1 MTYNRRL
8 PVYLMID
15 CSESMAGEAFQAV
28 NQGLAGL
35 IGDLRSNPMALET
48 AAISLITFASSAKQ
62 IVPLTDILSFQ
73 IPRLKMGS
81 GTAFGS
87 ALRLWL
93 DCMNREVMKTTPDQK
108 GDFKPICFLLTDG
121 APTDSWE
128 ETADFIRN
136 EVAGKKANLVAVACG
151 PDADTNKLRRMTET
165 VLVLKEAQGSAF
177 ASFFKWVSASV
188 STASQKIDAGPG
200 QNINA
205 PNLPAGVEVAPPGI
219 QREAPA
225 SDRFVFLHLR
235 CVKTKGFYILR
246 YEKQSGSSYGA
257 PAYKGVAAHAVSD
270 FEFAPGE
277 ETPKSLQV
285 STDSL
290 TGAHPCPYCQNPI
303 WAMCGN
309 DHLHCCP
316 RLAGAVTLTCPW
328 CNVTDTY
335 GAASFDVGRG
345 EG

>member
-1 MTYNRRL
+1 MNYNRRL
-8 PVYLMID
+8 PVYLLID
-15 CSESMAGEAFQAV
+15 CSESMAGDAFLAV

-62 IVPLTDILSFQ
+62 IVTLTDILSFQ
-73 IPRLKMGS
+73 IPRLQMGS
-81 GTAFGS
+81 GTALGA

-93 DCMNREVMKTTPDQK
+93 DCMNRELIKTTTEQK
-108 GDFKPICFLLTDG
+108 GDYKPVCFLLTDG
-121 APTDSWE
+121 EPTDSWE
-128 ETADFIRN
+128 ETTDHIRN
-136 EVAGKKANLVAVACG
+136 EVVGRKANIVAVACG
-151 PDADTNKLRRMTET
+151 PDADTNKLRRMTDT
-165 VLVLKEAQGSAF
+165 VLVLKGTQGSVF

-188 STASQKIDAGPG
+188 SMASQKIDAVPG
-200 QNINA
+200 QNITA
-205 PNLPAGVEVAPPGI
+205 PNLPPGLEIVQPGI

-235 CVKTKGFYILR
+235 CVKNRGFYILR
-246 YEKQSGSSYGA
+246 YEKQSRSYGT
-257 PAYKGVAAHAVSD
+257 PVYKGVAAHAVSD
-270 FEFAPGE
+270 FEFESGE

-290 TGAHPCPYCQNPI
+290 QGAYPCPYCQNPV

-309 DHLHCCP
+309 EHLHCCP

-328 CNVTDTY
+328 CNATDTY

-345 EG
+345 VG

>member
-1 MTYNRRL
+1 
-8 PVYLMID
+8 
-15 CSESMAGEAFQAV
+15 MAGDAFQAV

-81 GTAFGS
+81 GTAFGA

-93 DCMNREVMKTTPDQK
+93 DCMNREVMKTTADQK
-108 GDFKPICFLLTDG
+108 GDYKPVCFLLTDG
-121 APTDSWE
+121 EPTDNWE
-128 ETADFIRN
+128 ATADNIRN

-151 PDADTNKLRRMTET
+151 PDANTNQLRRMTDN
-165 VLVLKEAQGSAF
+165 VLVLRDVQGSAF

-188 STASQKIDAGPG
+188 STASTKIDATPG
-200 QNINA
+200 QNFTA
-205 PNLPAGVEVAPPGI
+205 PILPSGVEAVPTDT
-219 QREAPA
+219 QREAPT

-235 CVKTKGFYILR
+235 CVKNKAFYILR
-246 YEKQSGSSYGA
+246 YEKQAGGSYGK

-270 FEFAPGE
+270 FEFTPEE

-290 TGAHPCPYCQNPI
+290 TGAHPCPYCQNAI
-303 WAMCGN
+303 WAMCAN

-316 RLAGAVTLTCPW
+316 RLVGAVTLTCPW

-335 GAASFDVGRG
+335 GAATFDVGRG